1 MGIDEFVGEHEA
13 STLAGVNPSTLR
25 RYAEVG
31 YLKPE
36 IDSDGLRLYSR
47 NELNSLFR
55 LSTSETNNVV
65 HFPQKSA
72 SFEDDR
78 DDSEPSNNS
87 PQFEGNI
94 ALKPEIT
101 PPPTPP
107 RFDPKPMLD
116 LQNEVDRLRHMQVLN
131 DQILDMYE
139 SRIGDLSKER
149 DWLRV
154 QIEQLN
160 EQLSRD
166 QVLLLTQTQTIAQV
180 MAREYNRPTLMGRVM
195 KLLGFDEQAENQR
208 AQEHK

>member
-36 IDSDGLRLYSR
+36 VDSDGLRLYSR
-47 NELNSLFR
+47 SEINSLFR
-55 LSTSETNNVV
+55 LSSYESTNNVV
-65 HFPQKSA
+65 QFPQKSSA
-72 SFEDDR
+72 EI
-78 DDSEPSNNS
+78 EQNQEELTNEAPK
-87 PQFEGNI
+87 FEGNI
-94 ALKPEIT
+94 AVKPEIT
-101 PPPTPP
+101 PQPSSP
-107 RFDPKPMLD
+107 RIDARPFVE
-116 LQNEVDRLRHMQVLN
+116 LQNEIDRLRHMQVLN

-139 SRIGDLSKER
+139 SRIGDLTKER

-166 QVLLLTQTQTIAQV
+166 QVLLLTQTQTIAQA
-180 MAREYNRPTLMGRVM
+180 MAREYNKPTLMGRVM
-195 KLLGFDEQAENQR
+195 KLLGFDEQQENQ
-208 AQEHK
+208 KT